1 MSEAVA
7 AAATNHQTVPQLPPS
22 PVVQESLCSY
32 LPFLHSSAPSLSVCS
47 SVRRSAADAAAAAAH
62 ADVDVGMPIISRWWS
77 ASVRQK
83 CGTNKLSE

>member
-32 LPFLHSSAPSLSVCS
+32 LPSLHSSAPPLSVYS
-47 SVRRSAADAAAAAAH
+47 SVRRSAADAAAAH